1 MTEEEV
7 LLRIEDLKT
16 YFHTYEG
23 VVKALEGINID
34 VRKGETMGLVGETGC
49 GKSVTALTVMGLIP
63 SPPGKVESG
72 GVFLGEPAKVTALR
86 KEYDKEFKKSPQ
98 DRQKEIDSIEK
109 QIEALVGEA
118 NKPKRMELR
127 DRLAALTRSYD
138 LITKS
143 QTELNEVRGARMS
156 MVFQEPMTA
165 LNPAY
170 TIGDQIGETLELHQ
184 LDKLIEDVLKQLEL
198 EMKAFEARKVARRN
212 KKELAEFAAAT
223 AITDMK
229 STREVEVCS
238 ICGTRTRED
247 WRACVGCG
255 ARLSPKLPRPVRKMF
270 YRIALRYYNSMKEN
284 PQNSWAYF
292 VKSNPV
298 TIKLQRRLK
307 LAKTIR
313 AEDALRDVK
322 IAEPGRI
329 VRSYPFELSGGM
341 KQRAMIAMMMS
352 CQPELLIADE
362 PTTAL
367 DVTVEA
373 QILALMRELQMTKN
387 TSILLITHDLG
398 VIAEVT
404 NRVAVMYAGYVA
416 ELSTTKEI
424 FARPT
429 HPYTHAL
436 LRSIPKI
443 GLSHMKERKKPLYVI
458 PGIVP
463 NLLKPP
469 PGCRFHPRCER
480 ALEVCKRVMPD
491 LIEHVPGH
499 FVACHNPVPFG
510 PEVKRS

>member
-1 MTEEEV
+1 MAEEEV
-7 LLRIEDLKT
+7 LLRIEELKT

-23 VVKALEGINID
+23 VIKALEGINLD

-72 GVFLGEPAKVTALR
+72 GVFLGEPSKVTALR
-86 KEYDKEFKKSPQ
+86 KEYDKRFEKSSQ
-98 DRQKEIDSIEK
+98 ERQKEIASIEK
-109 QIEALVGEA
+109 EIESLTGEA
-118 NKPKRMELR
+118 NKQKRIELR
-127 DRLAALTRSYD
+127 DRLAALTYSYD

-143 QTELNEVRGARMS
+143 KAELNEIRGARMS

-184 LDKLIEDVLKQLEL
+184 LDMLIEDVLKQLDL
-198 EMKAFEARKVARRN
+198 EMKAFEVGKVAKRR
-212 KKELAEFAAAT
+212 KDTKTESATAA

-229 STREVEVCS
+229 STKEIEVCS
-238 ICGTRTRED
+238 ICGTQTRKD

-255 ARLSPKLPRPVRKMF
+255 ARLSPKLPRRVRKMF
-270 YRIALRYYNSMKEN
+270 YNIALRYYNGMKEN
-284 PQNSWAYF
+284 PQNSFAYM

-298 TIKLQRRLK
+298 TSKLERRLK

-373 QILALMRELQMTKN
+373 QILALMRELQKTKN

-398 VIAEVT
+398 VIAEVSD
-404 NRVAVMYAGYVA
+404 RVAVMYAGYVA
-416 ELSTTKEI
+416 ELSTTREL

-443 GLSHMKERKKPLYVI
+443 GPTHMNDRKKPLYVI

-480 ALEVCKRVMPD
+480 SLEVCKSVMPD
-491 LIEHVPGH
+491 LLEHMPGH
-499 FVACHNPVPFG
+499 FVACHNPESSG
-510 PEVKRS
+510 PEVKRA